1 MDHFLIRTAHQ
12 TVQAIHQEQEV
23 VMLDTTHTLL
33 YYLVSFLILALVA
46 FLYLKHYACEKYSI
60 PVLLYADEMFYLNL
74 TMVVILGGVG
84 LFAVIDK
91 CWDEVIWRYYGM
103 VNLLFAAYII
113 VYNKGFQYALILA
126 TLLLGGL
133 SYCCYWFFG
142 FLAKDINGI
151 IVLTLVGMVLAW
163 ALVWFVVVLGQ
174 VLVYEVGI
182 NKRPQTYCF
191 FVTVVLVL
199 FVGIYWLRV
208 MGVSWL
214 YLIGYLFSGSAH
226 VGFMF
231 FRSMTHAFW

>member
-1 MDHFLIRTAHQ
+1 
-12 TVQAIHQEQEV
+12 
-23 VMLDTTHTLL
+23 
-33 YYLVSFLILALVA
+33 
-46 FLYLKHYACEKYSI
+46 
-60 PVLLYADEMFYLNL
+60 
-74 TMVVILGGVG
+74 
-84 LFAVIDK
+84 
-91 CWDEVIWRYYGM
+91 M

-174 VLVYEVGI
+174 VLVYEFGI

-199 FVGIYWLRV
+199 FAGIYWLRV